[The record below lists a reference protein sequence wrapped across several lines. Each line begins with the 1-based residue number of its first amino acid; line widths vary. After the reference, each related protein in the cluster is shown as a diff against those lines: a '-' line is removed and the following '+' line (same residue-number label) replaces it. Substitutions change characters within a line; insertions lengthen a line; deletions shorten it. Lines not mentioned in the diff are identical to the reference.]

1 MTKNWSN
8 FLKIPG
14 VRPKTEEFSLGKRE
28 LVAMSIVSSKG
39 MLVKRDLMS
48 KLANTCPWLFF
59 TWEISDANENES
71 KIVNWLDVSG
81 SRYWH

>member
-1 MTKNWSN
+1 M
-8 FLKIPG
+8 
-14 VRPKTEEFSLGKRE
+14 RPKTEEFSLGKRE

-81 SRYWH
+81 SSIGTRNFAIL